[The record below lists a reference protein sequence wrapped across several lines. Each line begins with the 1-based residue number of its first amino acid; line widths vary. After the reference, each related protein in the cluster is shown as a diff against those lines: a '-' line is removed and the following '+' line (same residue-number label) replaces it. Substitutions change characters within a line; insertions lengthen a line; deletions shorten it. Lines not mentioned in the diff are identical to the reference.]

1 MGITLLPSRRKKVSN
16 LLPTRLSESYI
27 YIYIQSTPVSSIQ
40 RLRVVFDFCEKCC
53 IGFSKRLFQRGSGD
67 RRVHDG

>member
-27 YIYIQSTPVSSIQ
+27 YIYTIYASFEHPEAEGG
-40 RLRVVFDFCEKCC
+40 L
-53 IGFSKRLFQRGSGD
+53 
-67 RRVHDG
+67 